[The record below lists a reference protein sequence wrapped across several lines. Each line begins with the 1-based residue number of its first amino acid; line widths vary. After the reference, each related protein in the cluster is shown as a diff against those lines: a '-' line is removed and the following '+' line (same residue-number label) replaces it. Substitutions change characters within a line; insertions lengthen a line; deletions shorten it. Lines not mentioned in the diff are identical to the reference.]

1 MGRPSITG
9 ETLMQ
14 LTLVTFSECRQAH
27 GLCDV
32 LSGLGYAVTTMAPQ
46 NWFQSTAPRLRGP
59 TVLYL
64 AEQQYPRERLLQTL
78 GAPDSPP
85 SLAVVN
91 TRRETWDR
99 ELLGRCHEFVTWPC
113 EGDELALRLERIA
126 GPRTA
131 ATPAANDA
139 LLAEEFA
146 ELNLIGR
153 SPAFLRA
160 LATIKKVAHCDIPVL
175 IQGETGTGKELAARA
190 IHYLSPRRDHPFIPV
205 NCGAFPD
212 SLIESE
218 LFGHVKGAF
227 TDAKEAQPG
236 VVAMAK
242 GGTLFLDEVETLS
255 AKAQVVLLRFL
266 QDHRY
271 RSVGGSV
278 MHAANVRIL
287 AAGNTDVRDL
297 VSKGT
302 FRRDLY
308 FRLNIAPLCLPPLR
322 ERPGDAVLLAEHF
335 MQRYRR
341 TYSQPDKTLDG
352 SAKSWLSRQSWPGN
366 VRELEN
372 LLHRQFVLADGSAL
386 AAPLPEPAVAERRTN
401 TGDRRNLPLSTATSF
416 QQAKAVVISEFE
428 RRYLG
433 LLLAETGGN
442 VSAAAR
448 RAGKERRAFGKL
460 LKKYGLRREGTD
472 EF

>member
-1 MGRPSITG
+1 
-9 ETLMQ
+9 MQ
-14 LTLVTFSECRQAH
+14 LTLVPFSSGGHAH
-27 GLCDV
+27 GLCSV
-32 LSGLGYAVTTMAPQ
+32 LSVLGYSVTTIAPQ
-46 NWFQSTAPRLRGP
+46 NWLRATAPRTRCP
-59 TVLYL
+59 TVFYL

-78 GAPDSPP
+78 GGPDSPP
-85 SLAVVN
+85 SLAVVDAG
-91 TRRETWDR
+91 REAWDR
-99 ELLGRCHEFVTWPC
+99 ELLGRCHEFVAWPC
-113 EGDELALRLERIA
+113 QGDELALRLERIA
-126 GPRTA
+126 GPRTGTA
-131 ATPAANDA
+131 PAVNDA
-139 LLAEEFA
+139 LLADEFA
-146 ELNLIGR
+146 QLNLIGR

-160 LATIKKVAHCDIPVL
+160 LCTIKKIAHCDVPIL

-236 VVAMAK
+236 LVAMAK

-266 QDHRY
+266 QDQRY
-271 RSVGGSV
+271 RSVGGSAV
-278 MHAANVRIL
+278 HMANVRIL

-297 VSKGT
+297 VSRGS

-308 FRLNIAPLCLPPLR
+308 FRLNVAPLRLPPLR
-322 ERPGDAVLLAEHF
+322 ERPGDTVLLAEHF

-341 TYSQPDKTLDG
+341 TYNQPDRVLDG
-352 SAKSWLSRQSWPGN
+352 GALSWLSRQSWPGN

-372 LLHRQFVLADGSAL
+372 LLHRQFVLAEGSVL
-386 AAPLPEPAVAERRTN
+386 AAPLSELAVTERRQN
-401 TGDRRNLPLSTATSF
+401 PGDRRQPPPSTEASF

-428 RRYLG
+428 RRYLE

-448 RAGKERRAFGKL
+448 RAGKERRALGKL
-460 LKKYGLRREGTD
+460 LKKYGLGRDGASEP
-472 EF
+472 

>member
-1 MGRPSITG
+1 
-9 ETLMQ
+9 MQ
-14 LTLVTFSECRQAH
+14 LTLVPFSECRQAH

-32 LSGLGYAVTTMAPQ
+32 LSGLGYSVTTMAPQ
-46 NWFQSTAPRLRGP
+46 NWFQAAAPRPRVP

-64 AEQQYPRERLLQTL
+64 TEQQYPRERLLQTL
-78 GAPDSPP
+78 GGPDSPP
-85 SLAVVN
+85 SLAVIHA
-91 TRRETWDR
+91 RRETWDR

-113 EGDELALRLERIA
+113 QGDELALRLERIA
-126 GPRTA
+126 GPRPGT
-131 ATPAANDA
+131 TPAANDA

-146 ELNLIGR
+146 QLNLIGR

-160 LATIKKVAHCDIPVL
+160 LVTIKKIAHCDVPVL

-227 TDAKEAQPG
+227 TDAKEAQAG

-297 VSKGT
+297 VSQGA

-308 FRLNIAPLCLPPLR
+308 FRLNIATLRLPPLR
-322 ERPGDAVLLAEHF
+322 ERPGDAELLAEHF

-341 TYSQPDKTLDG
+341 AYNQPDKILGG
-352 SAKSWLSRQSWPGN
+352 SAMSWLARQSWPGN

-372 LLHRQFVLADGSAL
+372 LLHRHFVLAEGSVL
-386 AAPLPEPAVAERRTN
+386 AAPFSEPAVAERRTK
-401 TGDRRNLPLSTATSF
+401 TGDRRHAPLSTETSF

-428 RRYLG
+428 RRYLE

-448 RAGKERRAFGKL
+448 RAGKERRALGKL
-460 LKKYGLRREGTD
+460 LKKYGLRRDGESD
-472 EF
+472 F